1 MNLVQRAVSAGG
13 KLAPIVIPKDITFGT
28 GLMNPS
34 VMIDDDGDILVN
46 LRHTNYTLY
55 HSENQQKFP
64 SRWGP
69 LAYLHPEKDPKLGTT
84 NYLVRIN
91 SDLKVTDYCLIDTSK
106 NDIAPVWEFVGLE
119 DARLVKWDNK
129 YYMIGVRRDV
139 KPNGEGRM
147 ELVEIKI
154 NKKKWEAKEKSR
166 IRIPA
171 PGNDNTYCE
180 KNWYPII
187 DKPYHFIKWTS
198 PVEVVKT
205 YPELPPRCEQVVT
218 KPGLPVESDLRG
230 GSQMIRWDENTYLS
244 ISHETDLLSN
254 YLSQKDGIYR
264 HRLCVWDNEFNLIG
278 ISPKKF
284 SFLNARIEF
293 CAGAAKL
300 NNDLLI
306 SFGFQDNAAF
316 ILKVTQNVVE
326 EMIQEALD
334 YEVN

>member
-46 LRHTNYTLY
+46 LRHTNYTLI
-55 HSENQQKFP
+55 HSENTQKFP

-69 LAYLHPEKDPKLGTT
+69 LSYAHPEKDPKLGTT
-84 NYLVRIN
+84 NYLVRMDKN
-91 SDLKVTDYCLIDTSK
+91 LKVTDYCLIDTSK
-106 NDIAPVWEFVGLE
+106 NDIPPVWEFVGLE
-119 DARLVKWDNK
+119 DARLVKWGNK

-154 NKKKWEAKEKSR
+154 NKKKWSAKEKSR

-171 PGNDNTYCE
+171 PGEDNSYCE
-180 KNWYPII
+180 KNWYPIL

-198 PVEVVKT
+198 PTEIVKT
-205 YPELPPRCEQVVT
+205 YPDLPARCDQVEV
-218 KPGLPVESDLRG
+218 KPALPVQSDLRG
-230 GSQMIRWDENTYLS
+230 GSQLVRWGKFYLS
-244 ISHETDLLSN
+244 IAHETELFFN
-254 YLSQKDGIYR
+254 YLNQKDGIYR
-264 HRLCVWDNEFNLIG
+264 HRLCVWDDDFNLIG
-278 ISPKKF
+278 ISPEKF
-284 SFLNARIEF
+284 SFLDARIEF

-300 NNDLLI
+300 DNDLLV

-316 ILKVTQNVVE
+316 ILRVTGDVVGQ
-326 EMIQEALD
+326 MIQEALT
-334 YEVN
+334 YELN

>member
-1 MNLVQRAVSAGG
+1 
-13 KLAPIVIPKDITFGT
+13 
-28 GLMNPS
+28 MNPS

-84 NYLVRIN
+84 NYLIRIN
-91 SDLKVTDYCLIDTSK
+91 NDLKVTDYCLIDTSK
-106 NDIAPVWEFVGLE
+106 NDIAPTWEFVGLE

-187 DKPYHFIKWTS
+187 DKPYHLIKWTS

-205 YPELPPRCEQVVT
+205 YPELPPRCEQVVV
-218 KPGLPVESDLRG
+218 KPGLPVDSDLRG

>member
-1 MNLVQRAVSAGG
+1 
-13 KLAPIVIPKDITFGT
+13 
-28 GLMNPS
+28 MNPS